1 MGELDSLQT
10 DSISVLASL
19 VDKEAIAN
27 GDYEGAIRTVME
39 TGVDMLMSFTSR
51 VVLAII
57 VFCIL
62 KWVIK
67 KLNKGLRKA
76 MEKRNTEASLS
87 SFLSSVVNITLNF
100 LMIIIVVGILGIET
114 SSFVALFA
122 SAGVAIGMALS
133 GTLQNF
139 AGGVMIMLF
148 KPFKVGD
155 FLDAQGVV
163 GTVKE
168 IQIFNTLIATTDNKV
183 IIVPNG
189 GLSTGIVT
197 NYSKEKYRRVDF
209 EFSIGLIIVCVITI
223 LIKFVL
229 FPLTYKS
236 LKQSESIRKAQP
248 KLNKIEKKYAG
259 KTDQESMMMKSNEMM
274 AVYKEFNI
282 NPMSGCLMSFLQIPL
297 FFAFYEALNRLP
309 ILFEGKF
316 LGLHM
321 GMTPLA
327 AAGQGDWYYLIL
339 PVIVGLVT
347 YFSFK
352 MNKNQQSGDQMKQMN
367 MMFNI
372 MIIMIFITSFS
383 MSTAII
389 IYWVINS
396 LLGIGQNIIVRK
408 RSK

>member
-19 VDKEAIAN
+19 INKEAIAN
-27 GDYEGAIRTVME
+27 GDYEEAIRTVIE

-51 VVLAII
+51 VVLAVI
-57 VFCIL
+57 VFCVL

-168 IQIFNTLIATTDNKV
+168 IQIFNTLIATMDNKV

-209 EFSIGLIIVCVITI
+209 EFSIGYGDDYDKAKVVLQNLINADSRILQGGEVAEPFIALTKLSSSSVDIVVRVWVDAANYWGVY
-223 LIKFVL
+223 F
-229 FPLTYKS
+229 
-236 LKQSESIRKAQP
+236 
-248 KLNKIEKKYAG
+248 
-259 KTDQESMMMKSNEMM
+259 DMNE
-274 AVYKEFNI
+274 AVYKEFSKQGLNI
-282 NPMSGCLMSFLQIPL
+282 PYP
-297 FFAFYEALNRLP
+297 
-309 ILFEGKF
+309 
-316 LGLHM
+316 
-321 GMTPLA
+321 
-327 AAGQGDWYYLIL
+327 
-339 PVIVGLVT
+339 
-347 YFSFK
+347 
-352 MNKNQQSGDQMKQMN
+352 QMDVHVHQ
-367 MMFNI
+367 
-372 MIIMIFITSFS
+372 
-383 MSTAII
+383 A
-389 IYWVINS
+389 
-396 LLGIGQNIIVRK
+396 
-408 RSK
+408 